1 MKYDLYKY
9 CGAALC
15 TALALMTASCSM
27 HDDITDDCR
36 QPESGIGG
44 AGKAYIQ
51 LSFGLSDAQG
61 TRANPTGGEDGD
73 GQEAGQE
80 NENEVKSAVAFLFDG
95 NATVN
100 SPANT
105 QIIAAVH
112 FGNVTS
118 QDGKMWTTETQQAD
132 VENGTYNVIVVANP
146 GNDNWWSTA
155 GYLGDVRDKIYK
167 TAWTRATDGTYSDF
181 LMALA
186 DEPVDKLVVENNP
199 EDNPAT
205 ITVDVERVA
214 ARVDYK
220 ADGDY
225 KLEGDYHL
233 TDANYSGATVKI
245 LGATIIN
252 DYNAGSYLLKRVSE
266 DWTAKVGNAV
276 KYLGIE
282 ETGTDGLPTNYVI
295 DPWTSEKTSA
305 NAELAQTPFTV
316 DGENVNAAGLYADGS
331 YLYSGSED
339 PEWWS
344 TQINEGIP
352 ITEPGGSEEWQL
364 VGYTL
369 ENTTSKDNTA
379 KTYNT
384 GIAFKAQF
392 NPGNALDGYQ
402 SGHTFFRY
410 NDRLYT
416 SLTAMMGQLN
426 EQSNFA
432 NYFNTTV
439 NDLKSKT
446 WADVTRFC
454 DNLSYD
460 PVGLADYFTG
470 LQGKA
475 EATANVGNGLDN
487 VTWAAFLATLGVDE
501 NDLTDPLINQYGHDD
516 TRAMLY
522 ESSNGMLRTY
532 YNGYCYYIW
541 WLRHSNNNDDET
553 NGLMEYAVVRNNI
566 YKVNVESVA
575 SIGGD
580 VPDDTEIKAHVYVKA
595 WGMLNEETLP
605 M

>member
-1 MKYDLYKY
+1 MKYNLYKY

-51 LSFGLSDAQG
+51 LSFGLSGVQG
-61 TRANPTGGEDGD
+61 TRANPTGGENGD

-95 NATVN
+95 DATIN
-100 SPANT
+100 S
-105 QIIAAVH
+105 AADTPIMASVY

-118 QDGKMWTTETQQAD
+118 QDKGKMWTTETQQAD
-132 VENGTYNVIVVANP
+132 VKNGTYNVIVVANP
-146 GNDNWWSTA
+146 GDENWWSTA
-155 GYLGDVRDKIYK
+155 NNLGDVRDKIYK
-167 TAWTRATDGTYSDF
+167 TAWTKAADGTCSDF

-186 DEPVDKLVVENNP
+186 DEPAEKLEVENNP

-225 KLEGDYHL
+225 HL
-233 TDANYSGATVKI
+233 TDINYSDATVTI

-252 DYNAGSYLLKRVSE
+252 DYNAGSYLLKRVSTNWE
-266 DWTAKVGNAV
+266 AKEGNGV
-276 KYLGIE
+276 RYLGREKI
-282 ETGTDGLPTNYVI
+282 GTDGLPTNYVI

-305 NAELAQTPFTV
+305 NAELAQKPFTV
-316 DGENVNAAGLYADGS
+316 DGEKVNAAGLYVDGR
-331 YLYSGSED
+331 YLYSGSEN

-344 TQINEGIP
+344 NQIKSGTP
-352 ITEPGGSEEWQL
+352 ITVPGGSEEWQL

-369 ENTTSKDNTA
+369 ENTTSQSNTA

-384 GIAFKAQF
+384 GLAFKVQF
-392 NPGNALDGYQ
+392 NPGTSLEGYVPE
-402 SGHTFFRY
+402 HTFFRY

-432 NYFNTTV
+432 DYFNTTV
-439 NDLKSKT
+439 NDLKSRT

-460 PVGLADYFTG
+460 PVGLADYFAD
-470 LQGKA
+470 LQG
-475 EATANVGNGLDN
+475 EADASASVGSGLDN
-487 VTWAAFLATLGVDE
+487 VTWATFLATLGVDE
-501 NDLTDPLINQYGHDD
+501 NDPTNPLINQDGHDD

-532 YNGYCYYIW
+532 YKGQCYYIW
-541 WLRHSNNNDDET
+541 WLRHSNNNDDTT
-553 NGLMEYAVVRNNI
+553 NGVMEYAIVRNNI
-566 YKVNVESVA
+566 YKVKVSSV
-575 SIGGD
+575 STIGGD
-580 VPDDTEIKAHVYVKA
+580 VPGSEELRAHVYVNDWVA
-595 WGMLNEETLP
+595 LEGETLP

>member
-1 MKYDLYKY
+1 MKYNLYKY

-27 HDDITDDCR
+27 YDDITDDCR
-36 QPESGIGG
+36 QPESGIGD

-51 LSFGLSDAQG
+51 LSFGLSGVQG
-61 TRANPTGGEDGD
+61 TRANPTGGENGD

-95 NATVN
+95 DATIN
-100 SPANT
+100 S
-105 QIIAAVH
+105 AADTPIMASVY
-112 FGNVTS
+112 FGNVTL
-118 QDGKMWTTETQQAD
+118 QYNGQMWTTETQQAD
-132 VENGTYNVIVVANP
+132 VKNGTYNVIVVANP
-146 GNDNWWSTA
+146 GDENWWSTA
-155 GYLGDVRDKIYK
+155 NNLGDVRDKIYK
-167 TAWTRATDGTYSDF
+167 TAWTKAADGTCSDF

-186 DEPVDKLVVENNP
+186 DEPAEKLEVENNP

-225 KLEGDYHL
+225 HL
-233 TDANYSGATVKI
+233 TDINYSDATVTI

-252 DYNAGSYLLKRVSE
+252 DYNAGSYLLKRVSTNWE
-266 DWTAKVGNAV
+266 AKEGNGV
-276 KYLGIE
+276 RYLGRE
-282 ETGTDGLPTNYVI
+282 EIGTDGLPTNYVI

-305 NAELAQTPFTV
+305 NADLNQTPFTV
-316 DGENVNAAGLYADGS
+316 DGENVNAARLYVDGR
-331 YLYSGSED
+331 YLYSGSEN

-344 TQINEGIP
+344 NQIKSGTP
-352 ITEPGGSEEWQL
+352 ITVPGGSEEWQL

-369 ENTTSKDNTA
+369 ENTTSQSNTS

-384 GIAFKAQF
+384 GLVFKAQF
-392 NPGNALDGYQ
+392 NPGTSLEGYVPE
-402 SGHTFFRY
+402 HTFFRY

-432 NYFNTTV
+432 DYFNTEV
-439 NDLKSKT
+439 NVLKSKT

-460 PVGLADYFTG
+460 PVGLADYFAD
-470 LQGKA
+470 LQG
-475 EATANVGNGLDN
+475 EADASASVGSGLDN
-487 VTWAAFLATLGVDE
+487 VTWATFLATLGVDE
-501 NDLTDPLINQYGHDD
+501 NDPTNPLINQYGLDD

-532 YNGYCYYIW
+532 YKGQCYYIW
-541 WLRHSNNNDDET
+541 WLRHSNNNDDTT
-553 NGLMEYAVVRNNI
+553 NGVMEYAIVRNNI
-566 YKVNVESVA
+566 YKVKVSSV
-575 SIGGD
+575 STIGGD
-580 VPDDTEIKAHVYVKA
+580 VPGSEELRAHVYVNDWVA
-595 WGMLNEETLP
+595 LEGETLP

>member
-1 MKYDLYKY
+1 MKYNLYKY

-27 HDDITDDCR
+27 YDDITDDCR
-36 QPESGIGG
+36 QPESGIGD

-51 LSFGLSDAQG
+51 LSFGLSGVQG
-61 TRANPTGGEDGD
+61 TRANPTGGENGD

-95 NATVN
+95 DATIN
-100 SPANT
+100 S
-105 QIIAAVH
+105 AADTPIMASVY
-112 FGNVTS
+112 FGNVTL
-118 QDGKMWTTETQQAD
+118 QDNGQMWTTETQQAD
-132 VENGTYNVIVVANP
+132 VKNGTYNVIVVANP
-146 GNDNWWSTA
+146 GDENWWSTA
-155 GYLGDVRDKIYK
+155 NNLGDVRDKIYK
-167 TAWTRATDGTYSDF
+167 TAWTKAADGTCSDF

-186 DEPVDKLVVENNP
+186 DEPAEKLEVENNP

-225 KLEGDYHL
+225 HL
-233 TDANYSGATVKI
+233 TDINYSDATVTI

-252 DYNAGSYLLKRVSE
+252 DYNAGSYLLKRVSTNWE
-266 DWTAKVGNAV
+266 AKEGNGV
-276 KYLGIE
+276 RYLGRE
-282 ETGTDGLPTNYVI
+282 EIGTDGLPTNYVI

-305 NAELAQTPFTV
+305 NADLNQTPFTV
-316 DGENVNAAGLYADGS
+316 DGENVNAARLYVDGR
-331 YLYSGSED
+331 YLYSGSEN

-344 TQINEGIP
+344 NQIKSGTP
-352 ITEPGGSEEWQL
+352 ITVPGGSEEWQL

-369 ENTTSKDNTA
+369 ENTTSQSNTS

-384 GIAFKAQF
+384 GLVFKAQF
-392 NPGNALDGYQ
+392 NPGTSLEGYVPE
-402 SGHTFFRY
+402 HTFFRY

-432 NYFNTTV
+432 DYFNTEV
-439 NDLKSKT
+439 NVLKSKT

-460 PVGLADYFTG
+460 PVGLADYFAD
-470 LQGKA
+470 LQG
-475 EATANVGNGLDN
+475 EADASASVGSGLDN
-487 VTWAAFLATLGVDE
+487 VTWATFLATLGVDE
-501 NDLTDPLINQYGHDD
+501 NDPTNPLINQYGLDD

-532 YNGYCYYIW
+532 YKGQCYYIW
-541 WLRHSNNNDDET
+541 WLRHSNNNDDTT
-553 NGLMEYAVVRNNI
+553 NGVMEYAIVRNNI
-566 YKVNVESVA
+566 YKVKVSSV
-575 SIGGD
+575 STIGGD
-580 VPDDTEIKAHVYVKA
+580 VPGSEELRAHVYVNDWVA
-595 WGMLNEETLP
+595 LEGETLP